1 MVAYLSLIWL
11 LALSHFALV
20 QGGGVSLSAQTGYDE
35 IYEAGSPI
43 PLTITVRNDGPPLE
57 GEIRAVVPSGGNDL
71 VYSAPV
77 SLPTGADKRVPLV
90 IHNSAFGSRVK
101 VQLISEGQVV
111 AETDTNALRTVSR
124 EELFY
129 GVVSADPG
137 GLAFL
142 ETITGGRTDAAV
154 AFLNPADLPDVSIA
168 WSGLDVLILDDT
180 DTSRLTPA
188 QSSALR
194 AWVESGGQLVVTG
207 GPGGPATAAGV
218 ADLLPVAVGGTQTV
232 DDLASLGEFT
242 GEPVGAGPFVV
253 TQGELVNG
261 EALVE
266 ENGLPLLARREIGRG
281 SVYFLALDPKSPPL
295 TERALSSEL
304 WTAIAEGVPALP
316 PWASGVQ
323 DGYGATQAV
332 SSIPGLSLPSIWQ
345 LILFLF
351 IYTAIIGPINY
362 LVLRRLNRR
371 ELGWVTIPALV
382 LLFSA
387 ATFIAGFRSR
397 GNNPTLNVMTV
408 AFGSANAER
417 LRSQS
422 IVGLYSPRR
431 NRYDVALPYQATTF
445 PFQEAF
451 GTLMGG
457 DNVATIERT
466 GEVALRD
473 VRTDTG
479 EVATFIVEEH
489 QARPPI
495 EATAVLSPEKR
506 TVTVT
511 VRNNSEYTLEDAV
524 IIHGQDQAAVGDV
537 PAGGEQTVVISLTPG
552 SSAVPTPDPM
562 FPSGFVITNPL
573 VNDPSLILGTA
584 DYYNDPVAYPR
595 WQLIQSSYM
604 GDTTGLNALPAADDL
619 VTLAGFL
626 PYSDQAVS
634 VSGNPANQYGTTLML
649 LEIPTQ

>member
-1 MVAYLSLIWL
+1 MNFTL
-11 LALSHFALV
+11 LLVWFLAFAHVPLA
-20 QGGGVSLSAQTGYDE
+20 QGDSVSLNAQVGFDG
-35 IYEAGSPI
+35 IHEAGT
-43 PLTITVRNDGPPLE
+43 PLPLVVTVRNDGPPIE
-57 GEIRAVVPSGGNDL
+57 GEIRAIVPSGGNDL

-77 SLPTGADKRVPLV
+77 SLPAGADKRVSLV
-90 IHNSAFGSRVK
+90 IHNSAFGNRIN
-101 VQLISEGQVV
+101 VQLVSDSQAIVKTEVNVLNTISS
-111 AETDTNALRTVSR
+111 D
-124 EELFY
+124 ELFY
-129 GVVSADPG
+129 GIVSADPG

-142 ETITGGRTDAAV
+142 ETIPGGRTDAAV
-154 AFLNPADLPDVSIA
+154 AFLTPNDLPEVSIA
-168 WSGLDVLILDDT
+168 WNGLDVLVLDDT
-180 DTSRLTPA
+180 DTTRLTPA
-188 QSSALR
+188 QLSALR

-218 ADLLPVAVGGTQTV
+218 ADLLPVAVSGTQTV

-242 GEPVGAGPFVV
+242 DEPVGAGPFVV

-266 ENGLPLLARREIGRG
+266 ENGLSLLARREIGRG

-304 WTAIAEGVPALP
+304 WTAIAEGAPALP
-316 PWASGVQ
+316 PWAYGVQ

-489 QARPPI
+489 LPRPPI
-495 EATAVLSPEKR
+495 DATAVLSPEKGI
-506 TVTVT
+506 VTVT

-573 VNDPSLILGTA
+573 VNDPSLILGRA

-595 WQLIQSSYM
+595 WQLIQSGYT
-604 GDTTGLNALPAADDL
+604 GETTGLAGFPAVDDL

-626 PYSDQAVS
+626 PYSDQTVS
-634 VSGNPANQYGTTLML
+634 VSGNPANQYGTTLLL
-649 LEIPTQ
+649 LEIPTR